1 MSAKAA
7 DEAKKKLRAV
17 QRQVDDGLP
26 APDDR
31 MTVKQLLARWEN
43 EVLRHQVATN
53 AFDNYKSIAD
63 HHLVPTLGSK
73 RVSKLTPAD
82 VDALTS
88 AKLDSGLSAST
99 VRRMRAVLSQ
109 ALDQAVRW
117 GVVARNVVS
126 LTKGPKMKR
135 KEGRGLTP
143 AQAKL
148 LLKSVRGYRLEALYI
163 TLLYLGLRSGEALGL
178 RWSSVDLAAGTLTVQ
193 RALRRERNKLFIGEV
208 KTATSRRSVN
218 LPEPVVKSLRR
229 HKSRQAKERRIAG
242 SSWTDMDLVFPNEV
256 GTPIDPSN
264 FRRDFNA
271 ACERAGLGHW
281 HPHELR
287 HSAASLM
294 LAQNV
299 PLEVVADILGHSSIR
314 MTADVYGHIRSP
326 QREAAAK
333 AMANALR

>member
-1 MSAKAA
+1 MTGRRLNGEGSVYQRASDGRWVGAITLGFNDAGRPVRKTVSAKAA

-163 TLLYLGLRSGEALGL
+163 TLLYLDCAQVRPSGC
-178 RWSSVDLAAGTLTVQ
+178 AGPAWTLP
-193 RALRRERNKLFIGEV
+193 RER
-208 KTATSRRSVN
+208 
-218 LPEPVVKSLRR
+218 
-229 HKSRQAKERRIAG
+229 
-242 SSWTDMDLVFPNEV
+242 
-256 GTPIDPSN
+256 
-264 FRRDFNA
+264 
-271 ACERAGLGHW
+271 
-281 HPHELR
+281 
-287 HSAASLM
+287 
-294 LAQNV
+294 
-299 PLEVVADILGHSSIR
+299 
-314 MTADVYGHIRSP
+314 
-326 QREAAAK
+326 
-333 AMANALR
+333 